1 VGINEMNDIITEIN
15 QELRQ
20 DRGRALWK
28 KYGIYV
34 IGFAV
39 AIVVVVAGRQGLVAY
54 LDGQR
59 IAAANAYFT
68 AVNADTNEALSTLGA
83 EDGEGY
89 PMLARF
95 TDAGRLAVANDPE
108 AEAAYLSLSRDETIA
123 RIYRDAA
130 TVMSV
135 MNAAPE
141 TDVNTRIDR
150 ISTLAESEGPWQQV
164 AIEVLIG
171 LTLEKGDTAEA
182 RNQLK
187 TLRSNQNLS
196 AEENQRVF
204 LLEEA
209 IGE

>member
-1 VGINEMNDIITEIN
+1 MNDIITEIN

-28 KYGIYV
+28 KYGVYV
-34 IGFAV
+34 IGFAI
-39 AIVVVVAGRQGLVAY
+39 AIVVVVAGRQGLVSY

-59 IAAANAYFT
+59 IATANAYFA

-95 TDAGRLAVANDPE
+95 TEAGRLAVANDPA
-108 AEAAYLSLSRDETIA
+108 AEKAYLALSRDETIA

-130 TVMSV
+130 TVLSV
-135 MNAAPE
+135 MNAAAE
-141 TDVNTRIDR
+141 TDVDAKIDR

-164 AIEVLIG
+164 AIEVMIG
-171 LTLEKGDTAEA
+171 LTLEKGDIAEA
-182 RNQLK
+182 RNQLQA
-187 TLRSNQNLS
+187 LRSNQNLS
-196 AEENQRVF
+196 AEANQRVF
-204 LLEEA
+204 FLEAA

>member
-28 KYGIYV
+28 KYGVYV
-34 IGFAV
+34 VGFAV

-59 IAAANAYFT
+59 IANANAYFA
-68 AVNADTNEALSTLGA
+68 AVNADTNEALSTLGG
-83 EDGEGY
+83 EGGEGY

-95 TDAGRLAVANDPE
+95 TEAGRLAVANDPE
-108 AEAAYLSLSRDETIA
+108 AEAAYLFLSSDETIA

-130 TVMSV
+130 TVLSV

-141 TDVNTRIDR
+141 TDVNTKIDR
-150 ISTLAESEGPWQQV
+150 ISTLAESEGPWQQFAV
-164 AIEVLIG
+164 EVMIG
-171 LTLEKGDTAEA
+171 LTLEKGDIAGA
-182 RNQLK
+182 RNQLQA
-187 TLRSNQNLS
+187 LRLNQNLS

-204 LLEEA
+204 FLEEA